1 MKKIIILALVAAT
14 VAVFACFAFAGC
26 GAEFVGNTD
35 LQMNKKYIYTKSVNR
50 INDKQ
55 SYYVFYS
62 NGTGK
67 YREYSQTADGDV
79 LNLDYTV
86 TFKYTFADTDKS
98 AVVCF
103 FDSVEYG
110 KANGSYEVYTTWTRL
125 VTVSGNV
132 LCWAGTYGYSFY
144 INEDYLNSTLTN
156 FGK

>member
-1 MKKIIILALVAAT
+1 MKKKIILALVAAT

-35 LQMNKKYIYTKSVNR
+35 LQMNKKYIPTEDVNTSK
-50 INDKQ
+50 DKQ
-55 SYYVFYS
+55 NYYVFYS

-67 YREYSQTADGDV
+67 YRVYTQIADGDV
-79 LNLDYTV
+79 YDNDYTV

-110 KANGSYEVYTTWTRL
+110 QAHKSSKVTTTWTRL

-132 LCWAGTYGYSFY
+132 LCYTYTYGYLFY